1 SSRRRHTRFSRDWSS
16 DVCSSDLFTGSSI
29 PAGCRFHSVSGA
41 SFGNEVSVLS
51 AGQAAEARLESELE
65 GEAAGEDGEAVSTG
79 TDGAGAVGAVS
90 GSELTRGKITSPA
103 ITMTTMKARIP
114 PQSFQFLPNGSVSA
128 MRIFSFS

>member
-51 AGQAAEARLESELE
+51 AGQSPEAGLESELE

-79 TDGAGAVGAVS
+79 TDGAGRSEERRAGKECSLGVMKDK
-90 GSELTRGKITSPA
+90 GSE
-103 ITMTTMKARIP
+103 
-114 PQSFQFLPNGSVSA
+114 
-128 MRIFSFS
+128 